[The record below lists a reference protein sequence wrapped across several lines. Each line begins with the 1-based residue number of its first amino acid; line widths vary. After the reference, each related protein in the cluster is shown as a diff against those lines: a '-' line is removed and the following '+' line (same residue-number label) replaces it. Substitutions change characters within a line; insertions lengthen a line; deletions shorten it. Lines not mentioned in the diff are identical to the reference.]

1 MGRILVLDPTASPPE
16 VDPDPGPDAG
26 SLAGRTV
33 GIRYDSTWQ
42 SFLWAVDE
50 WEPRL
55 HAAGADVRKWCA
67 GNRIGDEGERTRAEL
82 ESFVTDADIAIIGLG
97 N

>member
-1 MGRILVLDPTASPPE
+1 MSRVVILDPTASPPE

-33 GIRYDSTWQ
+33 GIRYDKAWR
-42 SFLWAVDE
+42 SFEWVIDE
-50 WEPRL
+50 WTRL
-55 HAAGADVRKWCA
+55 LDADGARVHQWCA
-67 GNRIGDEGERTRAEL
+67 GNRVGEGGERTRTEL
-82 ESFVTDADIAIIGLG
+82 EAFVSGVDIAVVGLG